1 MTAKMANKSISEV
14 LRKLLQTIA
23 TTFLCRWH
31 TGLL

>member
-23 TTFLCRWH
+23 TTSLCRRH